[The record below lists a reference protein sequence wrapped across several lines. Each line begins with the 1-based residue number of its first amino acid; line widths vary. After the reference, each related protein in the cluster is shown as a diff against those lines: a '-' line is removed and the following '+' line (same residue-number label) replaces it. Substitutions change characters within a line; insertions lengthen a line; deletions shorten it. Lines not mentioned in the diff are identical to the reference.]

1 MKRLISFDFIRSISI
16 IGIILC
22 HCCYGISG
30 MSFQGHFL
38 GGTFNVVFLT
48 LSAFLLGL
56 AWERKQCKSY
66 NIQFL
71 KHRIIKLTYTYY
83 PFLILMFI
91 LLAFTEYDVNMKD
104 WLMHF
109 LYLPWF
115 DKLPGFGH
123 LWFIT
128 LIVLCYIT
136 VYLFSKLPYYMLANI
151 KIGGGNFSSCFSIY
165 FRIY

>member
-1 MKRLISFDFIRSISI
+1 MKRLVSFDYIRSISI

-22 HCCYGISG
+22 HCCYGVSG
-30 MSFQGHFL
+30 MSFLGHFL

-48 LSAFLLGL
+48 LSAFLLGF
-56 AWERKQCKSY
+56 AWERKQCKAY
-66 NIQFL
+66 DIHFL

-83 PFLILMFI
+83 PFLIFMFI
-91 LLAFTEYDVNMKD
+91 FLTFTEYNVNMKD
-104 WLMHF
+104 WLMHI

-136 VYLFSKLPYYMLANI
+136 VYLLSKLPYRMLANV
-151 KIGGGNFSSCFSIY
+151 NFL
-165 FRIY
+165 RGE